1 MFVYLNGECWSKPH
15 IILPMQGPGIRA
27 CALTEGEF
35 VNVPWTR
42 TNLVPGELYEGLTGN
57 VMGYFSFPRTT
68 LSARCVNVKHI
79 WMTRTN
85 GTMLAFA
92 EGTHARLGEAS
103 PVLAL
108 ARAPELLWMIE
119 RLAMM

>member
-27 CALTEGEF
+27 CALTEGEI

-42 TNLVPGELYEGLTGN
+42 TNLVAGELYEGFAGN

-68 LSARCVNVKHI
+68 LSARCVNVEHI

-92 EGTHARLGEAS
+92 AGTHARLGIES
-103 PVLAL
+103 PVHAL
-108 ARAPELLWMIE
+108 AGAPELVGMIE
-119 RLAMM
+119 RFAMN